1 MTPCFC
7 GETVALPHL
16 ISGCVSLA
24 LGAPSRCL
32 PVLLMS
38 SPLAAGRYR
47 AAMARL
53 VLVNGAPGAGKS
65 TLAHAFAQDE
75 WMTLALDIDGIR
87 HALGRWEED
96 PLASGL
102 QARRLTLAL
111 AGEHLHAGFDV
122 IIGQYLSRTPFIE
135 DLERLAESYGA
146 QFCEF
151 ILDLDVATLA
161 ERLAE
166 RVENPNRLEHVVN
179 NRLVGPEDA
188 DALVLSIEPLRE
200 QRPRALWLD
209 ASGTPSATLE
219 TLRTALQAPTP

>member
-1 MTPCFC
+1 M
-7 GETVALPHL
+7 
-16 ISGCVSLA
+16 ISS
-24 LGAPSRCL
+24 PSRCL

-111 AGEHLHAGFDV
+111 AGEHLQAGFDV

-219 TLRTALQAPTP
+219 TLRTALQPPTP